1 MNAAKELNPG
11 PLSKQDLEI
20 LAYQIA
26 AVLKDLADKP
36 MFAQEAYNW
45 LGWSEDK
52 FHRMVK
58 AGVIKG
64 HCGDLGHPIYL
75 KSEIIEGIKNHKQK

>member
-1 MNAAKELNPG
+1 MSAAKDLNPG
-11 PLSKQDLEI
+11 PLSKQDLEV
-20 LAYQIA
+20 LAFQLG

-52 FHRMVK
+52 FFRMVK
-58 AGVIKG
+58 AGIIKG
-64 HCGDLGHPIYL
+64 HCKDQGHPIYL
-75 KSEIIEGIKNHKQK
+75 KSEIIEAIKNH